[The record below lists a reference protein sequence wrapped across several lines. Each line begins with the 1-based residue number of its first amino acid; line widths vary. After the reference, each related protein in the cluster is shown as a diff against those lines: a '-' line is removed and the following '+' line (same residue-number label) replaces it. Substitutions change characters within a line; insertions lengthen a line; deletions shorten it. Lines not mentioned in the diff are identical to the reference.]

1 MRYLVELQH
10 LWLPKKWMLSCTAWG
25 KSLISRIGKKSI
37 GRLTRNKNSGCGIK
51 TRKTPCVIKFL
62 VAGGPFR
69 RARWCR
75 FLASFILFPYHDL
88 RVRKESPMRTRHA
101 QLEVHFGLISKAAPP
116 ESCYSVF
123 FSCDGASEATASPV
137 MRTASMNFV
146 VRSSFKADTPET
158 LLWGLYRHLHFY
170 C

>member
-37 GRLTRNKNSGCGIK
+37 GRLIRNKNSACGIN

-62 VAGGPFR
+62 IAGGPFR
-69 RARWCR
+69 QAPWRR
-75 FLASFILFPYHDL
+75 FLSGSILFQHHDL
-88 RVRKESPMRTRHA
+88 RLRKVGLLRTRHA

-116 ESCYSVF
+116 ESCYSMF
-123 FSCDGASEATASPV
+123 FSFDGASEATASPV

-146 VRSSFKADTPET
+146 VRSSFKAGTQET